1 VAKNSSSK
9 QSNTIT
15 GSRGVTDDVSESQCF
30 TLPSSISS
38 SRTTEG
44 NNKQKN
50 IASYLSVGFMYTGD
64 ETALDVLCVLYNK
77 VLPNNSLTCQTSQK
91 S

>member
-15 GSRGVTDDVSESQCF
+15 GSIGVTDDVSESQCF

-38 SRTTEG
+38 SRATER
-44 NNKQKN
+44 NNKQKCN
-50 IASYLSVGFMYTGD
+50 ASYLCVGFMYTHD
-64 ETALDVLCVLYNK
+64 EIAPDALNVLYNK
-77 VLPNNSLTCQTSQK
+77 VLSKSSVTC
-91 S
+91 